1 MATIAGVG
9 LQGVGF
15 GLSSGVAVGKR
26 EEASSIPV
34 YMQQNNSFARVRV
47 TGLDLSFF
55 QIAELSAGNNDVS
68 LMTLAGNVT
77 DTATVTLSSVRC
89 SSSDGIIDDITISG
103 GIGGIYQTNNSTSFP
118 FNWDGTSSEIIIKVT
133 TAEE

>member
-34 YMQQNNSFARVRV
+34 YIQQNNSFARVRV

-55 QIAELSAGNNDVS
+55 LIAELSAGNNDVS

-77 DTATVTLSSVRC
+77 DTATVTFQVSC
-89 SSSDGIIDDITISG
+89 TNGDGVIDDATISG
-103 GIGGIYQTNNSTSFP
+103 GTLGSFSNTNSTPLP
-118 FNWDGTSSEIIIKVT
+118 FSWDGTSSEVVIKVT
-133 TAEE
+133 TQEQ